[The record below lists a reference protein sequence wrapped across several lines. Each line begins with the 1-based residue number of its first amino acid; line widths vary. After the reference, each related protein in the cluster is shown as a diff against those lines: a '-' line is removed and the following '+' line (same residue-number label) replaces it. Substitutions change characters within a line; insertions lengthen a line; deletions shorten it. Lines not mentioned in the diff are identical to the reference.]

1 MCYMSCVCTVYMIII
16 EMDMPMSPVSN
27 IWCIQIYVIASWITV
42 LAFMVSD
49 EEIKGILHPNI
60 LALITYKVTLHLCLP
75 RFGVKLRTFTDILP
89 RFVV

>member
-16 EMDMPMSPVSN
+16 ETDMPMSSVSN
-27 IWCIQIYVIASWITV
+27 IWCIQIYVIASWITTSCV
-42 LAFMVSD
+42 GFMVSD

-60 LALITYKVTLHLCLP
+60 LALITYKVTLHL
-75 RFGVKLRTFTDILP
+75 RLP